1 MNNVEI
7 LGENINRLNVSNRT
21 HNCLCGW
28 PKAAFGEIGYWRQGG
43 KQYITTIGD
52 LVSHNSW
59 ELLQLKNFGPTTL
72 IEVETALDKL
82 GLKLSER
89 YL

>member
-21 HNCLCGW
+21 RQFLKWGLGGW
-28 PKAAFGEIGYWRQGG
+28 HPSAKIRYNMV
-43 KQYITTIGD
+43 TIGD
-52 LVSHNSW
+52 VVSRSGY
-59 ELLQLKNFGPTTL
+59 ELLKLRNFGPTTL
-72 IEVETALDKL
+72 VDVETALDKL